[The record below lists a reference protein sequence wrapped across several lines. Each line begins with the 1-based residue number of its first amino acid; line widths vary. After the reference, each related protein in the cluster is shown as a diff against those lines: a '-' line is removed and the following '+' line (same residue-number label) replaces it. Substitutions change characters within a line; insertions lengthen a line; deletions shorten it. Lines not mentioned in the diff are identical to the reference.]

1 MIVTPPHVCTFDHKI
16 PLMKIVFSF
25 LLSILIITAS
35 AQQSIAFEQKHPVG
49 FYAKRIA
56 INQVREDIRFWI
68 ETMEASHVNLYHT
81 ISKNQLLSLSNELL
95 SNHTDSL
102 NHTETVFLFSRLS
115 AALNE
120 GHLGLVSSRITDSL
134 YNNSL
139 RFPFM
144 IRKVEKESWRI
155 SYDLSAAQQLDMNDR
170 ITSINGISIEE
181 LNKRYLRLFG
191 GLDTWKHEQIGF
203 YSRKLLFLDGIHSPF
218 HIEVIK
224 ENGEKRSF
232 TIDGFSRV
240 QADSINRAL
249 AAKMN
254 SQGNKAYEF
263 RFLSAHVG
271 YLNYRSMRNDRS
283 EPFEKFL
290 DETFTRLNDSNA
302 KGLIIDLRENGGGD
316 SQLGELLLRY
326 FNRKPYI
333 FAGGMKWKISAAY
346 KTFLKSQANYNEA
359 DNRFYMN
366 QKDGDTYVYLNK
378 ELKKPEAKEPFFS
391 GKVAFLI
398 GTGTF
403 SSANML
409 ADGVVSYQL
418 AKTFGEP
425 TGESP
430 NDFGEMFNFMLPN
443 SFIIARGSTKMFT
456 RANKD
461 EKDFGPVI
469 PDVIVRPTD
478 TDLKLKKDKVLETAV
493 NWVLNQ

>member
-1 MIVTPPHVCTFDHKI
+1 MIVTPASVCRFDFKLH
-16 PLMKIVFSF
+16 LMKIVVST
-25 LLSILIITAS
+25 LLLLFTIAVSG
-35 AQQSIAFEQKHPVG
+35 QQPIAFEQKHPQDFYFKKIAKELVKNDVG
-49 FYAKRIA
+49 F
-56 INQVREDIRFWI
+56 WL
-68 ETMEASHVNLYHT
+68 ETMEASHVNLYHA
-81 ISKNQLLSLSNELL
+81 ISKSGLLSLSVDLL
-95 SNHTDSL
+95 NQYTDSL
-102 NHTETVFLFSRLS
+102 SHTETVLLFSRLS

-144 IRKVEKESWRI
+144 IRKAEKDGWHI
-155 SYDLSAAQQLDMNDR
+155 SYDLSAAQQLEMNDKIIR
-170 ITSINGISIEE
+170 INGVAIEE

-218 HIEVIK
+218 HIEAIK

-232 TIDGFSRV
+232 TVDGFSRA
-240 QADSINRAL
+240 QADSINRSL

-254 SQGNKAYEF
+254 SQGNKPYEF
-263 RFLSAHVG
+263 RFLPEGIG
-271 YLNYRSMRNDRS
+271 YLNYRSMRNDKA

-290 DETFTRLNDSNA
+290 VETFMRLKDSSA

-333 FAGGMKWKISAAY
+333 FAGGMKWKISAPY
-346 KTFLKSQANYNEA
+346 KTFLKGQANYNEA
-359 DNRFYMN
+359 DNRFYMS
-366 QKDGDTYVYLNK
+366 QKDGETYVYINK

-430 NDFGEMFNFMLPN
+430 NDFGEMYNFMLPN
-443 SFIIARGSTKMFT
+443 SYVIARGSTKMFT

-461 EKDFGPVI
+461 EKDFGPVV
-469 PDVIVRPTD
+469 PDVMVRPTAA
-478 TDLKLKKDKVLETAV
+478 DLKLKKDRVLETAV
-493 NWVLNQ
+493 NWILNQ

>member
-1 MIVTPPHVCTFDHKI
+1 MGVCTFDLKLH
-16 PLMKIVFSF
+16 LMKLILLA
-25 LLSILIITAS
+25 LLSISTIVGTG
-35 AQQSIAFEQKHPVG
+35 QQTIAFAQKHPQD
-49 FYAKRIA
+49 FLYKKISKEQAEK
-56 INQVREDIRFWI
+56 DFRFWL
-68 ETMEASHVNLYHT
+68 ETMEASHVNLYHA
-81 ISKNQLLSLSNELL
+81 ISKSQLSALCIDLL
-95 SNHTDSL
+95 KKHTDSL
-102 NHTETVFLFSRLS
+102 SHTQTVFLFSRLS

-144 IRKVEKESWRI
+144 IRKAEKNGWYI
-155 SYDLSAAQQLDMNDR
+155 SYDLTQAQQLDMNDKIVR
-170 ITSINGISIEE
+170 INGISIEE
-181 LNKRYLRLFG
+181 LNKRYLQIFG
-191 GLDTWKHEQIGF
+191 GLDTWKHEQVGF
-203 YSRKLLFLDGIHSPF
+203 YSRKLLFLDGIKSPF
-218 HIEVIK
+218 HIEAIK

-232 TIDGFSRV
+232 TVDGFSRA

-254 SQGNKAYEF
+254 SQGNKPYEF
-263 RFLSAHVG
+263 RFLPEHIG
-271 YLNYRSMRNDRS
+271 YLNYKSMRNDKA

-290 DETFTRLNDSNA
+290 DETFTRLKDSSA
-302 KGLIIDLRENGGGD
+302 KGLIIDLRENSGGD
-316 SQLGELLLRY
+316 SQLGEVLLRY

-333 FAGGMKWKISAAY
+333 FAGGMKWKISAPY

-359 DNRFYMN
+359 DNRFYMS
-366 QKDGDTYVYLNK
+366 QKDGETYVYINK
-378 ELKKPEAKEPFFS
+378 ELNEPDIKEPFFS

-418 AKTFGEP
+418 ARTFGEP

-430 NDFGEMFNFMLPN
+430 NDFGEMYNFMLPN

-461 EKDFGPVI
+461 EKDFGPVV
-469 PDVIVRPTD
+469 PDVIVRPTAS
-478 TDLKLKKDKVLETAV
+478 DLKLKKDRVLETAV
-493 NWVLNQ
+493 NWILNQ

>member
-1 MIVTPPHVCTFDHKI
+1 MKILIVIFLSIVT
-16 PLMKIVFSF
+16 
-25 LLSILIITAS
+25 TATVGQS
-35 AQQSIAFEQKHPVG
+35 SIAYEEKHPVG
-49 FYAKRIA
+49 FYYQKIAK
-56 INQVREDIRFWI
+56 EKIRNDVAFWL
-68 ETMEASHVNLYHT
+68 ETMKASHVNLYHF
-81 ISKNQLLSLSNELL
+81 ISKQQLTDLGNQLLNEY
-95 SNHTDSL
+95 SDSL
-102 NHTETVFLFSRLS
+102 NHFQTVFLFSKLS

-144 IRKVEKESWRI
+144 IRKAEKDAWHI
-155 SYDLSAAQQLDMNDR
+155 SYDLSSAQQLEMNDR
-170 ITSINGISIEE
+170 IVSINGIAVEE
-181 LNKRYLRLFG
+181 LNKRYLPLFG
-191 GLDTWKHEQIGF
+191 GLDTWKHEQVGF

-218 HIEVIK
+218 QIEAIK

-232 TIDGFSRV
+232 TVTGFSKA

-249 AAKMN
+249 TTKMN
-254 SQGNKAYEF
+254 SQGNQPYSF
-263 RFLSAHVG
+263 RFLQDKVG
-271 YLNYRSMRNDRS
+271 YLNYRSMRNDKA

-290 DETFTRLNDSNA
+290 DETFQQLKDSSA

-316 SQLGELLLRY
+316 SQLGELLIRY

-333 FAGGMKWKISAAY
+333 FAGGMKWKISAPY
-346 KTFLKSQANYNEA
+346 KTFLKGQTNYNEA
-359 DNRFYMN
+359 DNRFYMS
-366 QKDGDTYVYLNK
+366 QKDGDTYVYINQQLTQPK
-378 ELKKPEAKEPFFS
+378 AKEPFFS

-443 SFIIARGSTKMFT
+443 SYIIARGSTKMFT

-461 EKDFGPVI
+461 EKDFGPVV
-469 PDVIVRPTD
+469 PDVIVKPNAI
-478 TDLKLKKDKVLETAV
+478 DLRQKKDRVLETAV
-493 NWVLNQ
+493 NWILNE

>member
-1 MIVTPPHVCTFDHKI
+1 MIVTQTGVCTFDLKLF
-16 PLMKIVFSF
+16 LMKLILSVCLF
-25 LLSILIITAS
+25 LFTFTVYG
-35 AQQSIAFEQKHPVG
+35 QQAIAYEQKHPQD
-49 FYAKRIA
+49 FYYKKISKE
-56 INQVREDIRFWI
+56 QVRKDFQFWL

-81 ISKNQLLSLSNELL
+81 ISKPDLISLSNNILNTY
-95 SNHTDSL
+95 SDSL
-102 NHTETVFLFSRLS
+102 NHTETVFLFSLLS

-144 IRKVEKESWRI
+144 IRKVEKDAWHI
-155 SYDLSAAQQLDMNDR
+155 SYDLSQAQQLDMNDR
-170 ITSINGISIEE
+170 IVRINGIAVEE

-191 GLDTWKHEQIGF
+191 GLDTWKHEQVGF

-218 HIEVIK
+218 HIEAIK

-232 TIDGFSRV
+232 TVPGFPRS
-240 QADSINRAL
+240 QADSINRVL
-249 AAKMN
+249 SAKMN
-254 SQGNKAYEF
+254 SQGNKPYEF
-263 RFLSAHVG
+263 RFLPENIG
-271 YLNYRSMRNDRS
+271 YLNYRSMRNDKA

-290 DETFTRLNDSNA
+290 DETFRGLKDSKA
-302 KGLIIDLRENGGGD
+302 KGLIIDLRENSGGD

-326 FNRKPYI
+326 FNSKPYI
-333 FAGGMKWKISAAY
+333 FAGGMKWKISAPY
-346 KTFLKSQANYNEA
+346 KTFLKSQSSYNEA

-366 QKDGDTYVYLNK
+366 QKDGDTYVYVNK
-378 ELKKPEAKEPFFS
+378 ELNKPQIKEPFFS
-391 GKVAFLI
+391 GRVAFLI

-418 AKTFGEP
+418 ARTFGEP

-430 NDFGEMFNFMLPN
+430 NDFGEMYNFMLPN
-443 SFIIARGSTKMFT
+443 SYIIARGSTKLFT

-469 PDVIVRPTD
+469 PDVIVRSAAS
-478 TDLKLKKDKVLETAV
+478 DLKMKKDKVLETAV
-493 NWVLNQ
+493 NWILNQ